1 MKINEEIKMD
11 KQYKDDIRSVYKKI
25 DKDKQKELYNKMK
38 SGDQD
43 ARIEIIYCCLP
54 LVYDIAKKFQIN
66 NKHIDIDDMIQH
78 GNLAL
83 LKAVDNWNPEKSSI
97 TTVATYYIRNSLI
110 DMIKDSRYSIK
121 SKYDMTRQAAE
132 DISKIKSVESNDV
145 DEISNQTGLTHK
157 RIRLLKS
164 ILNGKRIDLKM
175 INIRLHSEDSRE
187 NRVEKSVKGC
197 VADLVSMVEEHIE
210 DKRER
215 DIFLSW
221 ISYINQNNKTKIV
234 ASENNCTSKEVSES
248 VKKTKKT
255 LRKILSEIDTDA

>member
-1 MKINEEIKMD
+1 MN
-11 KQYKDDIRSVYKKI
+11 KQYKDDIRSVYKKM
-25 DKDKQKELYNKMK
+25 DRQKQKELHSKMK

-54 LVYDIAKKFQIN
+54 LVYDIAKKFQLN

-110 DMIKDSRYSIK
+110 DMIKDSRYSIR

-132 DISKIKSVESNDV
+132 DISKIKSVESKDV
-145 DEISNQTGLTHK
+145 DVISQQTGLTHK

-164 ILNGKRIDLKM
+164 ILNGKRLDLKM
-175 INIRLHSEDSRE
+175 LNVKLHSEDNRE
-187 NRVEKSVKGC
+187 NTVERSVKGC
-197 VADLVSMVEEHIE
+197 VADLVSMVEEYIE
-210 DKRER
+210 DKKDR

-221 ISYINQNNKTKIV
+221 ISYINQNNKTKMV
-234 ASENNCTSKEVSES
+234 ASENNCTSEEVSES
-248 VKKTKKT
+248 VKKTKRT
-255 LRKILSEIDTDA
+255 LRKIFSEIDSDA